1 MNPFSTFNTYYGGF
15 RTRTFAEIFPDLE
28 TFKEYYDT
36 VPIQHLLT
44 SEDTLT
50 NIYYLLYAKYGNSHI
65 AMSDENQFIFAV
77 MSTIFMYGPSWEK
90 RLEVQYKL
98 RTMTDEQL
106 LLGGRAIYNHSFN
119 PSTAP
124 STDTLE
130 ELTTINEQN
139 TTNYKKSRLE
149 SYANLIT
156 LLETDVT
163 EEFIGKFKKLFLT
176 IVAADYPLLYE
187 STITEEEI

>member
-1 MNPFSTFNTYYGGF
+1 MNPFSTFNTYYGGS
-15 RTRTFAEIFPDLE
+15 RTRTFADIFPDLE
-28 TFKEYYDT
+28 TFTDMYNE
-36 VPIQHLLT
+36 VPIEHLVSDQSLST
-44 SEDTLT
+44 
-50 NIYYLLYAKYGNSHI
+50 IYYLLYAKYGNSHI

-90 RLEVQYKL
+90 RLDVQLKL
-98 RTMTDEQL
+98 RTMTEDQL
-106 LLGGRAIYNHSFN
+106 LLGGKAIYNHSFN

-149 SYANLIT
+149 GYATLMS

-163 EEFIGKFKKLFLT
+163 EEFISKFKKLFRV
-176 IVAADYPLLYE
+176 IVAPDYPLLYE
-187 STITEEEI
+187 TTISEEEI